1 MRRAITTL
9 VIGAVVTACFIWAAP
24 ALAGPLSTETIVQD
38 TAAYATPAELMDKM
52 WLQPRGSDITGEMVQ
67 NLWRWYGVPPH
78 VTLTIL
84 AAETSLGHP
93 NPAIGGRLVGYHNY
107 GCLTS
112 YNGFGTK
119 WGMLADGEISLG
131 ARRFFTFPSME
142 IGMMALGRLLKVGPT
157 SQPGYYLDCFKRG
170 DWVAFAAKW
179 NPGGGY
185 GYALKLMRFD
195 ETFRR
200 VANERGWR
208 W

>member
-1 MRRAITTL
+1 MRRAITAL
-9 VIGAVVTACFIWAAP
+9 IIGAVLTAFLLFAAP
-24 ALAGPLSTETIVQD
+24 ALASD
-38 TAAYATPAELMDKM
+38 YATPAEMMDGE
-52 WLQPRGSDITGEMVQ
+52 WFGPSRGSEITGEMVQ
-67 NLWRWYGVPPH
+67 NLWRWYGIPPH

-93 NPAIGGRLVGYHNY
+93 NPQIGGRLVGYHNY
-107 GCLTS
+107 ACLTS

-119 WGMLADGEISLG
+119 WGMLANGEISLG
-131 ARRFFTFPSME
+131 SRRFFTFSSME
-142 IGMMALGRLLKVGPT
+142 QGMMALGRLLKVGPT

-170 DWVAFAAKW
+170 DWTAFAQKW

-195 ETFRR
+195 ATFRR
-200 VANERGWR
+200 VANEHGWR

>member
-1 MRRAITTL
+1 MRRAITAL
-9 VIGAVVTACFIWAAP
+9 IIGAVLTAFFIWAAP
-24 ALAGPLSTETIVQD
+24 ALASD
-38 TAAYATPAELMDKM
+38 YATPAEMMDGE
-52 WLQPRGSDITGEMVQ
+52 WFGPSRGSEITGEMVQ
-67 NLWRWYGVPPH
+67 NLWRWYGIPPH

-93 NPAIGGRLVGYHNY
+93 NPQIGERLVGYHNY
-107 GCLTS
+107 ACLTS

-119 WGMLADGEISLG
+119 WGMLANGEISLG
-131 ARRFFTFPSME
+131 SRHFFTFPSME
-142 IGMMALGRLLKVGPT
+142 QGMMALGRLLKVGPT

-195 ETFRR
+195 QTFRR
-200 VANERGWR
+200 VANEHG
-208 W
+208 